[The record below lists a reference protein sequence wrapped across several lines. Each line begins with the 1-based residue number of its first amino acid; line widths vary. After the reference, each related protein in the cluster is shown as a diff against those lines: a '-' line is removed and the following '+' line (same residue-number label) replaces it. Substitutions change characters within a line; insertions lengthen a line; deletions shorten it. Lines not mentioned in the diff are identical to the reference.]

1 MTSNITTQSSS
12 FLPTTTYYPQ
22 EPEQFRIQLTTF
34 SQQVANRVNL
44 RTIGVHESV
53 ILVPGVSPQ
62 PNEAVVLQTGE
73 SWQSANLNLPNNRRQ
88 PFRAVFYAT
97 PNSGAGNTIYDTGLD
112 LSNVEFTKI
121 FATANKATNGIKTTL
136 NYNDGANILFFF
148 ISGNSIVV
156 QKNNAYFDGAVITF
170 ILEYMQAS

>member
-12 FLPTTTYYPQ
+12 FLPTTTYYPE
-22 EPEQFRIQLTTF
+22 EPDQFRIQLTTF

-53 ILVPGVSPQ
+53 ILIPGISPQ
-62 PNEAVVLQTGE
+62 PNQAVVLQTGE

-97 PNSGAGNTIYDTGLD
+97 PNNGSGTTTFDTGLD
-112 LSNVEFTKI
+112 FSNAEFTKMY
-121 FATANKATNGIKTTL
+121 ATMNFGVSGTTIL
-136 NYNDGANILFFF
+136 NYNDGTSIVSFF
-148 ISGNSIVV
+148 IDGNIIKVF
-156 QKNNAYFDGAVITF
+156 KNNTAFDNATITF